1 MSLFIVFLIVLVC
14 VLLVIV
20 ILAQNSKGGG
30 LTAGMG
36 NASQI
41 MGTRRTTDI
50 TEKATWIL
58 ASALFVL
65 CLTMNVITSDTQ
77 SNNTDSTE
85 QPASTTTPTPDGT
98 GAPDNTTNTQPGDT
112 TGN

>member
-1 MSLFIVFLIVLVC
+1 MDLFIVFLIVLVC

-41 MGTRRTTDI
+41 MGTRRTSDI
-50 TEKATWIL
+50 TEKATWVL

-65 CLTMNVITSDTQ
+65 CLTMNVITGNNQ
-77 SNNTDSTE
+77 SSTNDP
-85 QPASTTTPTPDGT
+85 QPNSTTTTPVDG
-98 GAPDNTTNTQPGDT
+98 GGSPANTTDAKPDSVKE
-112 TGN
+112 

>member
-1 MSLFIVFLIVLVC
+1 MSLFIIFLIVLVC

-65 CLTMNVITSDTQ
+65 CLTMNVMTGTNVTDQGSEQKSSTEVPADGGGAPA
-77 SNNTDSTE
+77 NTDVK
-85 QPASTTTPTPDGT
+85 PDAAG
-98 GAPDNTTNTQPGDT
+98 DN
-112 TGN
+112 